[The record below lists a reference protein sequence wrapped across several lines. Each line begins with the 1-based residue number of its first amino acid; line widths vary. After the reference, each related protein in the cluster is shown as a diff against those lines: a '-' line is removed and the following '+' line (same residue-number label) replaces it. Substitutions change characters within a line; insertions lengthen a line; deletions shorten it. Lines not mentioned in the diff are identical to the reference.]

1 MSRRKRQAT
10 KSLFVDLEND
20 YNIMFGTGPAYAG
33 KNCFSD
39 IIWSKFE
46 TLTYGMTKLTCLIVN
61 ISDT

>member
-33 KNCFSD
+33 KNCFS
-39 IIWSKFE
+39 
-46 TLTYGMTKLTCLIVN
+46 
-61 ISDT
+61 